1 MDIKN
6 LTAEERSSLKAQLE
20 EQEKQEALAKQQQ
33 KEAYLQLKDQFC
45 ARNLEKLQALSA
57 QMQAL
62 KKEIFADAESLIEMK
77 DELFKTK
84 TDRQSNMFS
93 HESGKYSITLGNRVN
108 EGWDDTCDQ
117 GIEKVKE
124 FLKTLAKDDNSA
136 ALVETIMRLIAK
148 NNKGVLKAS
157 KVLELE
163 KLAGKIQ
170 SDELTEGL
178 RIIKNSYRPKV
189 TCQFISVTL
198 KDENGNDKQL
208 PLSLSQC

>member
-1 MDIKN
+1 MDLKN
-6 LTAEERSSLKAQLE
+6 LTAEERAQLKAQLE
-20 EQEKQEALAKQQQ
+20 EEERQEAIAVQEQ
-33 KEAYLQLKDQFC
+33 KEAYLKMKDDFC
-45 ARNLEKLQALSA
+45 VRNFEKLQELSKE
-57 QMQAL
+57 MQRI
-62 KKEIFADAESLIEMK
+62 KGEIFADAEALIKMK
-77 DELFKTK
+77 DELFNVK
-84 TDRQSNMFS
+84 TDRQSNSFT
-93 HESGKYSITLGNRVN
+93 HESGKFSITLGNRVN

-163 KLAGKIQ
+163 KLANKIQ
-170 SDELTEGL
+170 APELLEGIQ
-178 RIIKNSYRPKV
+178 IIKDSYRPKP
-189 TCQFISVTL
+189 TCQFISVAF
-198 KDENGNDKQL
+198 KDENGNDLVL